1 MDFITILIAINAFIF
16 ILPYIADFSR
26 GMLDSNT
33 AFLMQFWQDDR
44 AVRNGEW
51 YRLIS
56 SQFLHGNFIH
66 IAFNMYTLW
75 QVRFFAYNMHAMVGL
90 TASARIFTPLIFLFV
105 YLTSGLAGNLL
116 SLTFGSG
123 IPSLG
128 ASGAI
133 LGIFGFM
140 TAFFLYKGDTVNL
153 NNMLL
158 NIGIL
163 AVMGFLLPNI
173 DNYAHAGGFVAG
185 FGLFYALLS
194 FVQIILKA

>member
-1 MDFITILIAINAFIF
+1 MDFITILIAINALIF
-16 ILPYIADFSR
+16 ILPYIVDFSK
-26 GMLDSNT
+26 GMYDSNT
-33 AFLMQFWQDDR
+33 VFLMQFWQDDR
-44 AVRNGEW
+44 AIKNGEW

-56 SQFLHGNFIH
+56 SQFLHGNFLH

-75 QVRFFAYNMHAMVGL
+75 QVRFFAYNMHMMVGL
-90 TASARIFTPLIFLFV
+90 TASSRVITPVLFLFV

-116 SLTFGSG
+116 SLSFGSG

-140 TAFFLYKGDTVNL
+140 TAFFLYKGDSANL

-173 DNYAHAGGFVAG
+173 DNYAHAGGFIAG
-185 FGLFYALLS
+185 FGLFY
-194 FVQIILKA
+194 IILTAVQGILK

>member
-16 ILPYIADFSR
+16 ILPYVADFSR

-90 TASARIFTPLIFLFV
+90 SASARIFTPLLFLFV

-116 SLTFGSG
+116 SLAFGSG

-185 FGLFYALLS
+185 FGLYYGLLS
-194 FVQIILKA
+194 FVQIIFKA